1 MNAIF
6 HGFSS
11 HVDLFTKFKHVWTF
25 LSTKFSLAD
34 IYKIMYI
41 TLNSLLRL
49 SSNIWFI
56 DNYYIYYIWVRGCNI
71 ISLTVPYFCWYSIP
85 FLLVLSIQYII
96 PSFTL
101 NGLSYTLRWSRVVE
115 METFGLYFTDLT
127 FYFRSLKQL
136 SRLIDLLIWGFNYRF
151 ISRFWLVLCYKILLF
166 LK

>member
-101 NGLSYTLRWSRVVE
+101 NHSEWIV
-115 METFGLYFTDLT
+115 LYFALVT
-127 FYFRSLKQL
+127 RG
-136 SRLIDLLIWGFNYRF
+136 RNGNIWLLFYRF
-151 ISRFWLVLCYKILLF
+151 NLLF
-166 LK
+166 